1 MRHQPTVLV
10 ADDDESIIFAFKEFF
25 RKERWTMIAASNA
38 EDAITIIADRPL
50 DLLITD
56 VLMKAHSGVTLML
69 QAKHSHPG
77 LPVIVIT
84 GHPDAISEADIRH
97 YGADFV
103 FVKPLDLVLLREAI
117 SECLHRTAH
126 RSNDSNP

>member
-1 MRHQPTVLV
+1 MRHQPIVLV

-25 RKERWTMIAASNA
+25 RKEHWTMMAASNA
-38 EDAITIIADRPL
+38 EDALTIIADRPL

-56 VLMKAHSGVTLML
+56 VLMKAQSGVTLML
-69 QAKHSHPG
+69 KARHSHPG

-84 GHPDAISEADIRH
+84 GHPDAISEADIRL

-103 FVKPLDLVLLREAI
+103 FVKPLDLVSLREAI
-117 SECLHRTAH
+117 NDCLHRSAH
-126 RSNDSNP
+126 RPNGSNP